1 MECFKFMAATPVVWA
16 DTVGLGGCPD
26 TMAAVAR
33 KAKDGSWYAA
43 ALNNK
48 DARDFVLDTAFLGD
62 GAWKVE
68 LFRDADNADK
78 VPAHYRHETKAVKA
92 GDKLTIHM
100 APGGGFVAKF
110 TK

>member
-1 MECFKFMAATPVVWA
+1 MKRITALLLCVVLFYVL
-16 DTVGLGGCPD
+16 TVPI
-26 TMAAVAR
+26 
-33 KAKDGSWYAA
+33 YAA
-43 ALNNK
+43 EPETYSLRVSEYCEAVSMS
-48 DARDFVLDTAFLGD
+48 DYR
-62 GAWKVE
+62 E
-68 LFRDADNADK
+68 LFRDADDADK